1 LGHQVIYEPPAPV
14 GAVHQVPLG
23 HKVMYGTP
31 SFPPAQATML
41 RTETAQADSSCSAV
55 PDSGNRESPKLA
67 TMASESTYPPW
78 ALGDC
83 AQHAPMH
90 HSSSFVTDPGAF
102 PWMQTPKISVNDLLP
117 PVNFV
122 FYKDPNPSAP
132 PAPAEP
138 VPGWRNTREISVK
151 ADTSHAQSL
160 QHLSSQIH
168 DLMGSQIKLNTELW
182 ELKQQLCSKSSAPSR
197 QVSTSTAP
205 SPPPVQSMATKKNLG
220 YDNTEDMLANA
231 RGHASRG
238 LETLHRHTARAVQH
252 FSDSSWLA
260 SMGRLPSSAC

>member
-1 LGHQVIYEPPAPV
+1 VPLGHQVIYEPPAPVEALHQVPLGHQVIYEPPAPV

-160 QHLSSQIH
+160 QHLSLQIQ
-168 DLMGSQIKLNTELW
+168 DLMGSQMKINAELW
-182 ELKQQLCSKSSAPSR
+182 KLKRQLSSNSSAPR
-197 QVSTSTAP
+197 VTHP
-205 SPPPVQSMATKKNLG
+205 RVNRNLG
-220 YDNTEDMLANA
+220 YDNKQEMLANVQGHAA
-231 RGHASRG
+231 RGLR
-238 LETLHRHTARAVQH
+238 TLHRHTTRAVQH
-252 FSDSSWLA
+252 FLLS
-260 SMGRLPSSAC
+260 C